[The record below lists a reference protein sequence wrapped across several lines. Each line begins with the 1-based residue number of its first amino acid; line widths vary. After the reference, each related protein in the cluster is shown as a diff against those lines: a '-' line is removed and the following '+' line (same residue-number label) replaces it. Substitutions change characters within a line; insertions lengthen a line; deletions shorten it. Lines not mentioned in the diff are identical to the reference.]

1 MIVQSRQRGKEISL
15 PDSPIPP
22 MAQNYY
28 PKRRSDVSV
37 RVVEGETV
45 VLDRQEELIHQLN
58 QTASYIWARCD
69 GKSGMAEIA
78 SQLAE
83 EFGIDPETVARDV
96 AGIVG
101 QIQSLNLLES

>member
-1 MIVQSRQRGKEISL
+1 
-15 PDSPIPP
+15 
-22 MAQNYY
+22 
-28 PKRRSDVSV
+28 
-37 RVVEGETV
+37 
-45 VLDRQEELIHQLN
+45 
-58 QTASYIWARCD
+58 
-69 GKSGMAEIA
+69 MAEIA

>member
-1 MIVQSRQRGKEISL
+1 MQSRQRGKEIPL

-22 MAQNYY
+22 MAENYY
-28 PKRRSDVSV
+28 PERRSDVSV

-58 QTASYIWARCD
+58 QTASYIWDRCD
-69 GKSGMAEIA
+69 GKSAMAEIA

-83 EFGIDPETVARDV
+83 EFDIDPETVARDV

-101 QIQSLNLLES
+101 QLQSLNLLES